1 LILIICSVPNK
12 ICRTNGL
19 RNLFDYGPD
28 SNRKDYVMT
37 NPEFLGQLIE
47 QASSA
52 AGSDYRLAQLL
63 EVPRQNLS
71 AWKNGRKSCPVGD
84 VVLMAE
90 IAGLPAEEWAA
101 RAVVAQYEG
110 TSKGDKLFRALG
122 KALPAIG
129 AAIVSSGANA
139 HQIFSPKGGA
149 AQEIW
154 AQFIRCI
161 EVLSLRRFRTSNTVF
176 TM

>member
-1 LILIICSVPNK
+1 
-12 ICRTNGL
+12 
-19 RNLFDYGPD
+19 
-28 SNRKDYVMT
+28 MA
-37 NPEFLGQLIE
+37 NPEFLGQLID
-47 QASSA
+47 QAAEA
-52 AGSDYRLAQLL
+52 AGSPSKLARLL
-63 EVPRQNLS
+63 EVS
-71 AWKNGRKSCPVGD
+71 AGNVSDWKAGRRSCPVAD

-149 AQEIW
+149 VQEI
-154 AQFIRCI
+154 AAYLIRCI
-161 EVLSLRRFRTSNTVF
+161 EVLSLKRYRTSNTVF